1 MGRFAIQDCRSRERE
16 FNVLMF
22 DLPRMTVVE
31 STDDFLFN

>member
-1 MGRFAIQDCRSRERE
+1 MGKFVIRDCHSRKDE

-31 STDDFLFN
+31 STDDFLHN

>member
-1 MGRFAIQDCRSRERE
+1 MGKFAILDCHSREHE